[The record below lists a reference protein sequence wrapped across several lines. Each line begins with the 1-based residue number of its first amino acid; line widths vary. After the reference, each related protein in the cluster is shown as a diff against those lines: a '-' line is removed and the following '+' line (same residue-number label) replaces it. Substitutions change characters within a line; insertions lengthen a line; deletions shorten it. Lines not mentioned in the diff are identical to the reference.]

1 MINLSKCIK
10 MEEFDG
16 KKKLL
21 AERKNRENIYFLLE
35 KNRKEILK
43 KFHMFL
49 CSIFDKNEKMYKKG
63 C

>member
-1 MINLSKCIK
+1 M
-10 MEEFDG
+10 G

-21 AERKNRENIYFLLE
+21 AERKNREIIYFLLE
-35 KNRKEILK
+35 KNRKKILK